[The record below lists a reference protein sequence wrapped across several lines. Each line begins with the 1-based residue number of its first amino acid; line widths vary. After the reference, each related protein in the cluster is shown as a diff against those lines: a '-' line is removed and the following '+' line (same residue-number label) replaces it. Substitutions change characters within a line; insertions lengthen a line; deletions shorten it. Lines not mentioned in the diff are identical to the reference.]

1 MNKSGVKKVYVSKIS
16 ERGEFS
22 KSEGL
27 TNEVFEDKRKVINR
41 RSQQKLKGDFVTFK
55 MIKYPTDYDV
65 DLVHFGERDG
75 NKGMRKYFFAVRGI
89 LLSYRNA

>member
-1 MNKSGVKKVYVSKIS
+1 MNKSGVKKVYVSKIW
-16 ERGEFS
+16 ERGDFS

-27 TNEVFEDKRKVINR
+27 TKEVFEDKRKWVNR
-41 RSQQKLKGDFVTFK
+41 RLQQKLKGDFVTFK

-65 DLVHFGERDG
+65 DLVHFRERGG
-75 NKGMRKYFFAVRGI
+75 NKGMRKYFFAVLGI